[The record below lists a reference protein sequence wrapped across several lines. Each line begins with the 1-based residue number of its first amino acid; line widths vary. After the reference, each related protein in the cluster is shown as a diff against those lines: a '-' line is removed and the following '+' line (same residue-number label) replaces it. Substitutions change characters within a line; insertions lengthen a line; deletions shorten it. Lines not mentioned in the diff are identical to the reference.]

1 MNAETLRRNF
11 KKYGDVSAH
20 GFRNSFKVW
29 ALHQGID
36 KFLADRYCDHSLE
49 GLDRAYRRDDL
60 FRQRAKLTEQYYNYV
75 TGDA

>member
-11 KKYGDVSAH
+11 KKYGDVSSH

-29 ALHQGID
+29 ALHQEID
-36 KFLADRYCDHSLE
+36 PFLVDRYVDHSLQ

-60 FRQRAKLTEQYYNYV
+60 YQQRAELAERYFAFV
-75 TGDA
+75 TGVA